1 MIKGVQ
7 IIYMANMFSGSEENR
22 GKMLAVAQEM
32 GMSSLETFWRTNAV
46 TRLLEENP
54 QLKIFLDSGAF
65 TLSQMNEKNQAK
77 QEGRDDSSEF
87 IEIRPE
93 DFFDLPANKKV
104 FHSDR
109 KFWRAHAKA
118 RKSSGTKSG
127 RAGLVKS
134 HDFADAP
141 ETKEYLQRYIDF
153 CAKYGDR
160 CVPYVNLD
168 ILFNSEKT
176 WDNQKAMESY
186 GLHPLPVFHI
196 GEDFKW
202 LSKYVDN
209 YDYLG
214 ISGLAAGIK
223 KSTYIQSF
231 GDRVFRYIHASK
243 QEIKIHGFGATSYDL
258 FSRYPFY
265 STDSTTWIKHAAY
278 GNIMVPPFNY
288 QTGQFIL
295 NSIPNLVRVSSK
307 VYTKATHSRKMIHF
321 SKIFGPQEKE
331 AIYRWFSLAGVTEE
345 GLGESGFE
353 RCRANIFYFS
363 QLQKANIQ
371 VDPGV
376 YLERSTS
383 FF

>member
-7 IIYMANMFSGSEENR
+7 VIFMANMFSGSAENR
-22 GKMLAVAQEM
+22 DIMLEVAKKTN
-32 GMSSLETFWRTNAV
+32 MSSLETFWRTTAI
-46 TRLLEENP
+46 TRLLDENP
-54 QLKIFLDSGAF
+54 ELKVFLDSGAF

-77 QEGRDDSSEF
+77 QDGIEDSEF

-93 DFFDLPANKKV
+93 DFYDLPANKRI
-104 FHSDR
+104 FHSDK
-109 KFWRAHAKA
+109 KFWRAHSKA

-134 HDFADAP
+134 HDFADKP
-141 ETKEYLQRYIDF
+141 ETKEYLQRYIAF
-153 CAKYGDR
+153 CAKYEKQ

-176 WDNQKAMESY
+176 WENQKAMESN

-202 LSKYVDN
+202 LTKYVDN
-209 YDYLG
+209 YEYLG
-214 ISGLAAGIK
+214 ISGLAAGVK

-231 GDRVFRYIHASK
+231 GDRVFRYIHESN
-243 QEIKIHGFGATSYDL
+243 QSIKIHGFGATSYDL
-258 FSRYPFY
+258 FSRYPFF
-265 STDSTTWIKHAAY
+265 STDSTTWLKHAAY
-278 GNIMVPPFNY
+278 GNIMVPPFNF

-295 NSIPNLVRVSSK
+295 NSIPTLVRVSSK
-307 VYTKATHSRKMIHF
+307 VYTKATRSRKMIHF
-321 SKIFGPQEKE
+321 SKIFTPREAE
-331 AIYRWFSLAGVTEE
+331 AIYRWFEMAGVTEE
-345 GLGESGFE
+345 GLGQSGVD

-363 QLQKANIQ
+363 QLQKANIYI
-371 VDPGV
+371 DPEK
-376 YLERSTS
+376 YLQRSTS